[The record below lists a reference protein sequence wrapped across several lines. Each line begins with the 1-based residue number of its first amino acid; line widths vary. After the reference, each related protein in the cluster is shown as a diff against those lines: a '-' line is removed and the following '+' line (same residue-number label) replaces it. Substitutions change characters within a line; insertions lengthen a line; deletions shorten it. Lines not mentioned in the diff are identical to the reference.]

1 MSVLD
6 KLSPRERQVIEHVVL
21 RGMSNK
27 VTARAL
33 GLSPRTVQDH
43 RATAMKKLEVKNIAE
58 LTRIV
63 ASS

>member
-21 RGMSNK
+21 RGMTNK

-33 GLSPRTVQDH
+33 GLSPRTVEDH
-43 RATAMKKLEVKNIAE
+43 LAKLAE
-58 LTRIV
+58 KRLCRHPLT
-63 ASS
+63 SSK